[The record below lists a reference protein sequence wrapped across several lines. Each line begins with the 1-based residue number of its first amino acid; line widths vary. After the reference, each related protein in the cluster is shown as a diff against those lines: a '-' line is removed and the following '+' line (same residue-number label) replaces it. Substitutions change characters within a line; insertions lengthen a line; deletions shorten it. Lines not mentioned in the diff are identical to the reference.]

1 MGSSRFKGLF
11 NHLSKLE
18 QISVDEFRS
27 LHVLLL
33 FPKSR
38 GKCENVIGS
47 LCVNRKDWI
56 LFEQLL
62 EAVMSDL
69 QARMHFDP
77 QSNDTFSA
85 MIKQT
90 QHGSVVEWLHKSS
103 AAIDLAFDSCFF
115 MNKER

>member
-1 MGSSRFKGLF
+1 M
-11 NHLSKLE
+11 SKLT

-27 LHVLLL
+27 LHVLLV
-33 FPKSR
+33 FPKSC

-47 LCVNRKDWI
+47 LCVNGKDWFV
-56 LFEQLL
+56 FEQLL

-69 QARMHFDP
+69 QSRLHSQTHQ